1 MADVKQIYDIVNVAA
16 NMVLGKT
23 AIVAVDTSSFVSLGE
38 QLSADSKIK
47 DMFNDALTDVI
58 GRTVA
63 GVRPYLDDSTDGMVR
78 DGFTYGMILRKIYV
92 DVPDADENPA
102 YEVGKNDFNPEYL
115 PINKPTVKEY
125 LFSKTGTFE
134 MGVTLPDDLWDSAF
148 HSESEVG
155 ILISAIYVALDNRYQ
170 LALTNLKRLCR
181 ATYMANV
188 INYGNGARAIDLL
201 NLFNAQYPDKK
212 LTSQDDA
219 LKSSDFLKWSSM
231 VITQYTKRFRDM
243 STVFNQAGN
252 LRHTPV
258 DMQVL
263 TLIENYAS
271 AVRYNLQSN
280 IYHEELVALPRYNE
294 VNFWQGTGKTYAF
307 KDASTVSIK
316 ITTTSGST
324 ELTFP
329 YVLGVLY
336 DIEAMGVTIDK
347 LRDKKQ
353 YYPHEEVTNYWKKAT
368 RGYFCDMSEN
378 GVVFYLG
385 TPTPDPEPQ
394 E

>member
-23 AIVAVDTSSFVSLGE
+23 AIVAVDTSTFVSLGE
-38 QLSADSKIK
+38 QITADSKLK

-58 GRTVA
+58 GRTITSI
-63 GVRPYLDDSTDGMVR
+63 RPYEDDSVDGMVR

-92 DVPDADENPA
+92 DVPDAEENPA
-102 YEVGKNDFNPEYL
+102 YEVGKSDFVAEYL

-134 MGVTLPDDLWDSAF
+134 MGVTIPDDLWDSAF

-155 ILISAIYVALDNRYQ
+155 ILISAIYIALDNRYK

-188 INYGNGARAIDLL
+188 INSGGIRAVDLL
-201 NLFNAQYPDKK
+201 NTFNTAFPDKK
-212 LTSQDDA
+212 IATQEAA
-219 LKSSDFLKWSSM
+219 LSNKDFLLWSSM
-231 VITQYTKRFRDM
+231 TITQYTKRFRDM
-243 STVFNQAGN
+243 STIFNAAGN
-252 LRHTPV
+252 LRHTPR

-263 TLIENYAS
+263 TLIENYTS
-271 AVRYNLQSN
+271 AVKYNLQSD
-280 IYHEELVALPRYNE
+280 IYHEEMIALPRYNE
-294 VNFWQGTGKTYAF
+294 VNFWQGTGTGYSF
-307 KDASTVSIK
+307 RDASTISVK
-316 ITTTSGST
+316 VTTDTGT
-324 ELTFP
+324 TDLTFP
-329 YVLGVLY
+329 YVLGALY
-336 DIEAMGVTIDK
+336 DVEAMGVTIDK

-385 TPTPDPEPQ
+385 TPATTGA
-394 E
+394 

>member
-16 NMVLGKT
+16 NMVLGKS

-38 QLSADSKIK
+38 QLTADSKIK
-47 DMFNDALTDVI
+47 DMFTGALTDVI
-58 GRTVA
+58 GRTIVSI
-63 GVRPYLDDSTDGMVR
+63 RPFEDDSVDGMVR

-92 DVPDADENPA
+92 DVPDAMKNPA
-102 YEVGKNDFNPEYL
+102 YEVGKSDFSAEYL

-134 MGVTLPDDLWDSAF
+134 MGVTIPDDLWDSAF

-155 ILISAIYVALDNRYQ
+155 ILISGIYVALDNRYK
-170 LALTNLKRLCR
+170 LALINLKRLCR

-188 INYGNGARAIDLL
+188 INSGGVRAVDLL
-201 NLFNAQYPDKK
+201 NSFNDQHSDAK
-212 LTSQDDA
+212 LTSQEDA
-219 LKSSDFLKWSSM
+219 LKNDEFLKWSSM
-231 VITQYTKRFRDM
+231 AITQYTKRFRDM
-243 STVFNQAGN
+243 STIFNQAGN
-252 LRHTPV
+252 LRHTPT
-258 DMQVL
+258 DFQVL
-263 TLIENYAS
+263 TLLENYAS
-271 AVRYNLQSN
+271 AVRYNLQSD

-294 VNFWQGTGKTYAF
+294 VNFWQGTGTTYSF

-316 ITTTSGST
+316 VTTESGTSN
-324 ELTFP
+324 LTFP
-329 YVLGVLY
+329 YVLGVLH

-385 TPTPDPEPQ
+385 APKTDPTPGT
-394 E
+394 

>member
-23 AIVAVDTSSFVSLGE
+23 AIVAVDTSSFVSLG
-38 QLSADSKIK
+38 QQISADDKLK

-58 GRTVA
+58 GRTIMSI
-63 GVRPYLDDSTDGMVR
+63 RPYEDDSVDGIVR

-92 DVPDADENPA
+92 DVPDAEENPA
-102 YEVGKNDFNPEYL
+102 YEVGKSDFSAVYL

-134 MGVTLPDDLWDSAF
+134 MGVTIPDDLWDSAF

-188 INYGNGARAIDLL
+188 INSGGVRAVDLL
-201 NLFNAQYPDKK
+201 NMFNTQYPNSK
-212 LTSQDDA
+212 LTSQEDA
-219 LKSSDFLKWSSM
+219 LKNSDFLKWSSM
-231 VITQYTKRFRDM
+231 TITQYTKRFRDM

-252 LRHTPV
+252 LRHTPL
-258 DMQVL
+258 DLQVL
-263 TLIENYAS
+263 TIIENYAS
-271 AVRYNLQSN
+271 AVRYNLQSD
-280 IYHEELVALPRYNE
+280 IYHEELVSLPRYNE
-294 VNFWQGTGKTYAF
+294 VNFWQGTGTGYSF

-316 ITTTSGST
+316 VTTESGST
-324 ELTFP
+324 NLSFP
-329 YVLGVLY
+329 YVIGVLH
-336 DIEAMGVTIDK
+336 DIESMGVTIDK

-385 TPTPDPEPQ
+385 TPTPDPTPGT
-394 E
+394 